1 MVIQRLN
8 GLLRLINYRHQ
19 ISHFPR
25 IKEEEETHSSV
36 DNVEDKVSHRQDV
49 SCGTSK
55 GEATL

>member
-19 ISHFPR
+19 IYQFPR
-25 IKEEEETHSSV
+25 IKEEEETNSSA

-49 SCGTSK
+49 SCHLWDK
-55 GEATL
+55 QR